1 MAHLHLSSSSSSSSS
16 SSRHAVANSL
26 PWNRMQAAVLAEG
39 QEARLEQSDMSFSKV
54 T

>member
-1 MAHLHLSSSSSSSSS
+1 MAHLHSSSSSS

-26 PWNRMQAAVLAEG
+26 PWNRMQAAFLAED
-39 QEARLEQSDMSFSKV
+39 QEARLEQSDMSLSKV